1 MQSSSRSGPSG
12 ACSNV
17 HFQSPPFGNME
28 YPHIFF
34 SLIWDYFIFIFSW
47 GIEDNNRF
55 GFWVKKKK
63 KKTRYLSIYY
73 YNRVCVFVIGMYF
86 YLFLIIENKEKK
98 WENYIIFFLS
108 VCIFELDSLIGLWWY
123 YWNYVL
129 ILWFVNKLCALI
141 DFTLIHVKLDTLWSW
156 WSVSSSWNSKFIHF
170 LE

>member
-1 MQSSSRSGPSG
+1 MFQRSFPVATVWEHGVPT
-12 ACSNV
+12 
-17 HFQSPPFGNME
+17 FFFPFLG
-28 YPHIFF
+28 IFF
-34 SLIWDYFIFIFSW
+34 FFFEALRIIIDL
-47 GIEDNNRF
+47 
-55 GFWVKKKK
+55 GFELKKKK
-63 KKTRYLSIYY
+63 EKERTRYLSIYY

-98 WENYIIFFLS
+98 WENYIILFLS

-129 ILWFVNKLCALI
+129 ILWFVNNLCALI